1 MKILYKRYDGTYTIE
16 HNGNPYHLIEGDEP
30 LWTECQEELENLEEE
45 LEFDPNVP
53 EPEDD

>member
-1 MKILYKRYDGTYTIE
+1 MKILYKRYDGSYTIE
-16 HNGNPYHLIEGDEP
+16 YNENPYHLIERDEP
-30 LWTECQEELENLEEE
+30 LWTECQEALENLKEE

>member
-1 MKILYKRYDGTYTIE
+1 MKILYKRYDGTCTIE